1 MYFDHLPPLITS
13 SYSAPTSSG
22 PLLQRKPPLSTFMY
36 FFKSHWVALGVLTLA
51 CEGLFFGT
59 WAITHSCA
67 TKKND

>member
-13 SYSAPTSSG
+13 SSSPPTSSG
-22 PLLQRKPPLSTFMY
+22 LLQRKPPFSTFMY
-36 FFKSHWVALGVLTLA
+36 FFKSHWVAFGVLTLA

-59 WAITHSCA
+59 WAITHSGA